1 MEEGE
6 KYLLLLGRK
15 IEKLASEKFKTQ
27 TEFSDAAEVDT
38 RTIRRIIKGEQNP
51 TILVLRKLA
60 RALEI
65 EVSELIKIEE

>member
-1 MEEGE
+1 MEEGK

-65 EVSELIKIEE
+65 ELNELVSI

>member
-1 MEEGE
+1 MKEEE

-15 IEKLASEKFKTQ
+15 IEKLAAEKFKTQ
-27 TEFSDAAEVDT
+27 TQFSDAAEVDT

-60 RALEI
+60 KALEI
-65 EVSELIKIEE
+65 EVSELIDFKE